1 MRDAERDDTMIVVV
15 LPAYNEALCIGEL
28 LDSFCEAIGEEGKP
42 CRFIVVNDGSSDD
55 TAAVVNGYRNR
66 MELELINHPHNRGLA
81 EAMKTGLF
89 RAVETCSDKD
99 IIVTM
104 DADNTHLPGLMFRL
118 VRLIREGNDVVIASR
133 YQRGA
138 KIRGLS
144 LYRRFLSYTAALLF
158 RTIFPMAGARD
169 YTCGYRAYRASLL
182 KKAFHEYGP
191 QFISEPGFS
200 CMVDILIKLRKF
212 DPIVEEAPLILRY
225 DQKKSSSKMNVG
237 RTIRQTLSLLVR
249 RRLGFS

>member
-1 MRDAERDDTMIVVV
+1 MIVVV

-28 LDSFCEAIGEEGKP
+28 LNSFCEAISEEGKA
-42 CRFIVVNDGSSDD
+42 CRLIVVNDGSSDE
-55 TAAVVNGYRNR
+55 TAEVVSGY
-66 MELELINHPHNRGLA
+66 MERIPLELVNHPRNRGLA
-81 EAMKTGLF
+81 EAIKTGLF
-89 RAVETCSDKD
+89 RAVETCDDKD

-104 DADNTHLPGLMFRL
+104 DADNSHLPGLLFRM
-118 VRLIREGNDVVIASR
+118 VRLIREGNEVVIASR

-144 LYRRFLSYTAALLF
+144 LFRRFLSYAAAMLF
-158 RTIFPMAGARD
+158 RTILPMDGVRD

-182 KKAFHEYGP
+182 KKAFAEYGNE
-191 QFISEPGFS
+191 FISEPGFS

-249 RRLGFS
+249 RRLGFR

>member
-1 MRDAERDDTMIVVV
+1 MIIVI

-28 LDSFCEAIGEEGKP
+28 LTSFCEAITEEGTA
-42 CRFIVVNDGSSDD
+42 CRLIVVNDGSSDD
-55 TAAVVNGYRNR
+55 TAAVVSSYQNR

-89 RAVETCSDKD
+89 RAVETCSDRD

-104 DADNTHLPGLMFRL
+104 DADNSHLPGLLFRM

-144 LYRRFLSYTAALLF
+144 LFRRFLSYTAAMLF
-158 RTIFPMAGARD
+158 RTILPMDGVRD
-169 YTCGYRAYRASLL
+169 YTCGYRAYRATLL
-182 KKAFHEYGP
+182 KQAFREYGKG
-191 QFISEPGFS
+191 FISEPGFS

-225 DQKKSSSKMNVG
+225 DQKKSSSKMNVSK
-237 RTIRQTLSLLVR
+237 TIRQTLSLLVR
-249 RRLGFS
+249 RRLGLN

>member
-1 MRDAERDDTMIVVV
+1 MIVVV
-15 LPAYNEALCIGEL
+15 LPAYNESLCIGEL
-28 LDSFCEAIGEEGKP
+28 LNSFCEAINEEGAP
-42 CRFIVVNDGSSDD
+42 CRLIVVNDGSNDD
-55 TAAVVNGYRNR
+55 TAAVVRGFQER
-66 MELELINHPHNRGLA
+66 MELELINHPVNKGLA

-104 DADNTHLPGLMFRL
+104 DADNSHLPGLMFRM

-158 RTIFPMAGARD
+158 RLILPMDGVRD
-169 YTCGYRAYRASLL
+169 YTCGYRAYRATLL
-182 KKAFHEYGP
+182 KRAFREYGKE
-191 QFISEPGFS
+191 FISEPGFS

-225 DQKKSSSKMNVG
+225 DLKKSSSKMNVG

-249 RRLGFS
+249 RRLGLT